1 MRVEVVV
8 PQEYMGDIVGDLNSR
23 RGRVNSMEPRRD
35 AQVINAFV
43 PLSEMFGYATV
54 VRSLSQGRAN
64 YSMHFDRY
72 EQIPVQIATEIV
84 AKAQGKLVGKSA

>member
-1 MRVEVVV
+1 
-8 PQEYMGDIVGDLNSR
+8 MGDIVGDLNGR
-23 RGRVNSMEPRRD
+23 RGQVNHMEPRGNS
-35 AQVINAFV
+35 QVINAFV
-43 PLSEMFGYATV
+43 PLAEMFGYATA

-72 EQIPVQIATEIV
+72 KQIPAQISAEII